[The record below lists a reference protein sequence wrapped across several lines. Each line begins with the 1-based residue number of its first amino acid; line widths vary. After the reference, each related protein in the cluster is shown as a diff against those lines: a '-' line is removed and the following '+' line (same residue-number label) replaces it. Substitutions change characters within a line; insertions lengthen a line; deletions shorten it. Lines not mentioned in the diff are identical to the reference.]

1 MLSTANRSADD
12 KEWQIGRD
20 FDVSDT
26 ALLKGVHIVTQQ
38 TSLTAQ
44 SM

>member
-1 MLSTANRSADD
+1 MANRSEDD

-20 FDVSDT
+20 FDVSDP
-26 ALLKGVHIVTQQ
+26 ALLKGVYIVTQQ
-38 TSLTAQ
+38 TPLSAQ